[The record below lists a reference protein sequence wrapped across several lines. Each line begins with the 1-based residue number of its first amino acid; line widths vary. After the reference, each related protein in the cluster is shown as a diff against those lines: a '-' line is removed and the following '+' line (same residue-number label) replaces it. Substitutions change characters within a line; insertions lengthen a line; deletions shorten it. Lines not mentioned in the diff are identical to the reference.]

1 METMSWIER
10 QRSFLDF
17 TLSAVLRRKWKN
29 ISLVLVYTLMVFLI
43 SSVVFFTNGLRYEAE
58 AILEDAPEMIV
69 QRTMAGRQTLVP
81 LQYAKAVKKIRGVRR
96 VKPRLWGYYY
106 HPAAKANYTLMVR
119 DDYPHAPGTVEVGEG
134 VIRTWGT
141 VRGDHLYFR
150 TFDGEALEL
159 KIRKTFTSS
168 SELVTSDLIVMNA
181 ETFRRL
187 TGMPEGFATDLA
199 VTIRNPRESPT
210 IAEKVSLVLPE
221 TRCILREEII
231 RTYTALFD
239 WRGGYTVV
247 LLVGAFLAFL
257 IFAWD
262 KATGL
267 SAEERQEIGIL
278 KGLGWD
284 TSDILTLKFWEGS
297 VISLTAF
304 LLGVCA
310 AYVHTFMASAPLFE
324 HALKGWATLYP
335 AFRLNPTVD
344 FYQLAV
350 LFSLTV
356 LPYSFVCLVPAWKWA
371 SSDPAA
377 VMKQG

>member
-1 METMSWIER
+1 MSWIER

-17 TLSAVLRRKWKN
+17 TLSAILRRKLKN
-29 ISLVLVYTLMVFLI
+29 ISLLLVYTLLVFLI
-43 SSVVFFTNGLRYEAE
+43 SSVLFFTNGLRYEAE
-58 AILEDAPEMIV
+58 TILADAPEMIV
-69 QRTMAGRQTLVP
+69 QRTMAGRQALVP
-81 LQYAKAVKKIRGVRR
+81 LHYAKAIKKIRGVRR

-106 HPAAKANYTLMVR
+106 HPAAQANYTLLVQ
-119 DDYPHAPGTVEVGEG
+119 DDFSHGEGTVEVGAG

-141 VRGDHLYFR
+141 LRGDQLYFK
-150 TFDGEALEL
+150 TFDGEAIEL
-159 KIRKTFTSS
+159 RVIKTFTSS
-168 SELVTSDLIVMNA
+168 SELVTSDLIIMSKG
-181 ETFRRL
+181 TFMRL

-210 IAEKVSLVLPE
+210 IAEKVSLSLPD
-221 TRCILREEII
+221 TRCILKEEIL
-231 RTYTALFD
+231 RTYAALFD
-239 WRGGYTVV
+239 WRGGYTMV
-247 LLVGAFLAFL
+247 LLVGVFLAFL

-267 SAEERQEIGIL
+267 SAEERLEIGIL

-284 TSDILTLKFWEGS
+284 TSDILMIKFWEGC

-304 LLGVCA
+304 LLGVSS
-310 AYVHTFMASAPLFE
+310 AYIHTFMASAPLFE

-335 AFRLNPTVD
+335 AFQLKPNVNS
-344 FYQLAV
+344 YQLAV

-356 LPYSFVCLVPAWKWA
+356 LPYSFVCLIPAWKWA
-371 SSDPAA
+371 SSDPAV

>member
-1 METMSWIER
+1 MRWIER

-17 TLSAVLRRKWKN
+17 ALSSLLRRKWKN
-29 ISLVLVYTLMVFLI
+29 FSLLLVYTLMVFLI
-43 SSVVFFTNGLRYEAE
+43 SSVVFFTNGLRYEAS
-58 AILEDAPEMIV
+58 AILKDAPGMIV
-69 QRTMAGRQTLVP
+69 QRTLAGRQTLVP
-81 LQYAKAVKKIRGVRR
+81 IPYADMIKSIRGVRS

-106 HPAAKANYTLMVR
+106 HPAAKANYTLMVQ
-119 DDYPHAPGTVEVGEG
+119 DDYPHGPDTVEVGAG
-134 VIRTWGT
+134 VLRTWGT
-141 VRGDHLYFR
+141 LQGDQLFFR
-150 TFDGEALEL
+150 TFEGDALEL
-159 KIRKTFTSS
+159 RIIKTFTST
-168 SELVTSDLIVMNA
+168 SELVTSDLIIMGA

-187 TGMPEGFATDLA
+187 TGIPEGFATDLA
-199 VTIRNPRESPT
+199 VTIWNSRESHT
-210 IAEKVSLVLPE
+210 IAEKVSLALPE
-221 TRCILREEII
+221 TRCILKAEIL

-247 LLVGAFLAFL
+247 LLVGAFMAFL

-284 TSDILTLKFWEGS
+284 TADILVLKFWEGS
-297 VISLTAF
+297 IISLTAF
-304 LLGVCA
+304 LLGISA
-310 AYVHTFMASAPLFE
+310 AYGHTFMAAAPLFE

-335 AFRLNPTVD
+335 DFRLNPAVD
-344 FYQLAV
+344 AYQLGV

>member
-1 METMSWIER
+1 MSWIER

-17 TLSAVLRRKWKN
+17 TLSALLRRKWKN

-58 AILEDAPEMIV
+58 VILEDAPEMIV
-69 QRTMAGRQTLVP
+69 QRTLAGRQTLIP
-81 LQYAKAVKKIRGVRR
+81 LPYAEKIKTIRGVRR

-106 HPAAKANYTLMVR
+106 HPAAQANYTLMVK
-119 DDYPHAPGTVEVGEG
+119 DDYAHGEGTVEVGAG
-134 VIRTWGT
+134 VTRTWGT
-141 VRGDHLYFR
+141 VQGDQLYFR

-159 KIRKTFTSS
+159 RIVKTFTSS
-168 SELVTSDLIVMNA
+168 SELVTSDLIVMSEA
-181 ETFRRL
+181 TFRRL
-187 TGMPEGFATDLA
+187 TGIPEGFATDLA
-199 VTIRNPRESPT
+199 VTIRNPRESTT
-210 IAEKVSLVLPE
+210 IAEKVSLSLPD
-221 TRCILREEII
+221 TRCILKEEIL

-278 KGLGWD
+278 KGVGWD
-284 TSDILTLKFWEGS
+284 TSDILMIKFWEGT
-297 VISLTAF
+297 VVSLTAF
-304 LLGVCA
+304 LLGVST

-335 AFRLNPTVD
+335 AFRLKPTVD
-344 FYQLAV
+344 PYQLVV

-356 LPYSFVCLVPAWKWA
+356 LPYSFVCLIPAWKWA

>member
-1 METMSWIER
+1 
-10 QRSFLDF
+10 
-17 TLSAVLRRKWKN
+17 
-29 ISLVLVYTLMVFLI
+29 
-43 SSVVFFTNGLRYEAE
+43 
-58 AILEDAPEMIV
+58 
-69 QRTMAGRQTLVP
+69 
-81 LQYAKAVKKIRGVRR
+81 
-96 VKPRLWGYYY
+96 
-106 HPAAKANYTLMVR
+106 
-119 DDYPHAPGTVEVGEG
+119 
-134 VIRTWGT
+134 
-141 VRGDHLYFR
+141 
-150 TFDGEALEL
+150 
-159 KIRKTFTSS
+159 
-168 SELVTSDLIVMNA
+168 MNA

-187 TGMPEGFATDLA
+187 TGIPEGFATDLA
-199 VTIRNPRESPT
+199 VTIRNPRESST
-210 IAEKVSLVLPE
+210 IAEKVSLVLPD

-284 TSDILTLKFWEGS
+284 TSDILMLKFWEGS

-335 AFRLNPTVD
+335 AFRLNPDRGSLPTGGSLFLDRPALFLRLPRSRLEMASKRPGRGHETRITLTGFGFLPIVITVTMGG
-344 FYQLAV
+344 
-350 LFSLTV
+350 LTGFWDNIKTV
-356 LPYSFVCLVPAWKWA
+356 SKEV
-371 SSDPAA
+371 SSCKSSKD
-377 VMKQG
+377 

>member
-1 METMSWIER
+1 MSWIER

-17 TLSAVLRRKWKN
+17 TLSAILRRKWKN

-58 AILEDAPEMIV
+58 AILKDAPEMIV
-69 QRTMAGRQTLVP
+69 QRTLAGRQTLIP
-81 LQYAKAVKKIRGVRR
+81 LHYAKEIKKIRGIRH

-106 HPAAKANYTLMVR
+106 HPAAQANYTLMGM
-119 DDYPHAPGTVEVGEG
+119 DDYAHGEGTVEVGSG
-134 VIRTWGT
+134 VTRTWGT
-141 VRGDHLYFR
+141 VQGDQLYFK
-150 TFDGEALEL
+150 TFDGKALEL
-159 KIRKTFTSS
+159 RIVKTFTSS
-168 SELVTSDLIVMNA
+168 SELVTSDLIVMS
-181 ETFRRL
+181 EPTFRRL
-187 TGMPEGFATDLA
+187 TGIPKGVATDLA
-199 VTIRNPRESPT
+199 VTIRNPRESAT
-210 IAEKVSLVLPE
+210 IAEKVSLLLPD
-221 TRCILREEII
+221 TRCILKEEIL

-239 WRGGYTVV
+239 WRGGYTIV

-267 SAEERQEIGIL
+267 SAEERREIGIL
-278 KGLGWD
+278 KGVGWD
-284 TSDILTLKFWEGS
+284 TSDILMIKFWEGA

-324 HALKGWATLYP
+324 HALKGWGTLYP
-335 AFRLNPTVD
+335 AFRLKPTVD
-344 FYQLAV
+344 AYQLAI

-356 LPYSFVCLVPAWKWA
+356 LPYSFVCLIPAWKWA
-371 SSDPAA
+371 SSDPSV